1 MSLALWIFPSTPLAR
16 LVSVNVGRPR
26 ELGLVRGK
34 AVRSGIYKEPING
47 PVKVGRLNLEGDEQA
62 DLTVHGGVNKAVY
75 AYSSEHYSYW
85 KGRFSAMNMPWGTF
99 GENFTTEGL
108 FEDSVRV
115 ADRLKVGSAEFEVTQ
130 PRLPCYK
137 LGMRFGTN
145 RILRLFLE
153 SGRTGFYLRVVK
165 EGECKSE
172 DDISVVPYGRPSRT
186 IASIV
191 NSYRNSKGEPSPA
204 TY

>member
-1 MSLALWIFPSTPLAR
+1 LAR
-16 LVSVNVGRPR
+16 LVSANVGRPR
-26 ELGLVRGK
+26 EIGSIRGRR
-34 AVRSGIYKEPING
+34 VHSGIYKKPIYG
-47 PVKVGRLNLEGDEQA
+47 PVKIGRLNLEGDEQA

-75 AYSSEHYSYW
+75 VYPSEHYSYW
-85 KGRFSAMNMPWGTF
+85 KGMFHAMSMPWGTF

-108 FEDSVRV
+108 LEDSVMV

-145 RILRLFLE
+145 RILKLFLE
-153 SGRTGFYLRVVK
+153 SGRTGFYLRVVR
-165 EGECKSE
+165 EGECE
-172 DDISVVPYGRPSRT
+172 PGDYISVIPCGRPSRT

-191 NSYRNSKGEPSPA
+191 NSYKKNSEDEPSP
-204 TY
+204 TMEKSS